1 MNALLAKIGQLAIFL
16 ICAQTLVH
24 FRPKDSYEKYVKLLV
39 SIMLL
44 ILLVE
49 PIMDLLGKGNK
60 GDFLERIHV
69 YEQKLQEILISPQLE
84 AEEIEVILQNITKQK
99 VEEGAVYVQQQ
110 EAGSAG
116 QPVRSVSEEG
126 VTGEGQPVNS
136 ASEEGV
142 TGEGQPVNSA
152 SEEGIAG
159 EGKPVNSASEEGIA
173 GEGQPVNSASE
184 EGVTGEGQPVNS
196 ASEEGI
202 AGEGKPVHSASVE
215 KDTWTKQAAEEIEVQ
230 VEVEEIKEVKI
241 GADYGKSAENH

>member
-1 MNALLAKIGQLAIFL
+1 MNALLTKIGQLAIFL

-49 PIMDLLGKGNK
+49 PVMDLLGKGNK

-84 AEEIEVILQNITKQK
+84 TKEIEVILQNITKQK
-99 VEEGAVYVQQQ
+99 VEEGAVYVQEQ
-110 EAGSAG
+110 EAVSEE
-116 QPVRSVSEEG
+116 QPVNSMSEEG
-126 VTGEGQPVNS
+126 VTGEEQPVNSMSEEGVTGEEQPVNSASEEGSTEEEQPVNSASEEGVTGGEQPVNS

-142 TGEGQPVNSA
+142 TGEEQPVNSA
-152 SEEGIAG
+152 SVENGTRTEQ
-159 EGKPVNSASEEGIA
+159 AS
-173 GEGQPVNSASE
+173 
-184 EGVTGEGQPVNS
+184 
-196 ASEEGI
+196 
-202 AGEGKPVHSASVE
+202 
-215 KDTWTKQAAEEIEVQ
+215 EEIEVQ